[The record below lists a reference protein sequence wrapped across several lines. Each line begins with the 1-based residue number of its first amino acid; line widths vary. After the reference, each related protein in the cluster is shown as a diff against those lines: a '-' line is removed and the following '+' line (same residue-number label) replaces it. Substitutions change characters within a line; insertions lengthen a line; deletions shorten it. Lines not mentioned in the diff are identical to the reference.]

1 MATVP
6 VVRCD
11 LRLEPDPHRR
21 IVKAF
26 LPEGRNPD
34 DGRTRVEH
42 ILDRVLD
49 MAPQDRA
56 RTMADVRTRFEL
68 RHHDLDSVLRVGFR
82 AVSHLVDDPSSLSDE
97 VRDLV
102 GAYFVHEYSVEA
114 AALTNPSL
122 VPAPDQSD
130 LPPGWLRVVVSLR
143 AIGEGHVSSIEFRTA
158 LVGPEGQVALE
169 PVDAPVPA
177 TRRAPIFD
185 KPLFAAKLHEVGA
198 DGGEGVVARVLDRL
212 EDRFTM
218 GDLESALA
226 QLGAGDLAPAAT
238 QHTVQMIHWLAASNY
253 ELVFPPTS
261 LLSQRVIFPAGP
273 SESHGMED
281 ARFVRFE
288 ERDGSVVH
296 YATYTAYDG
305 FAVLPQLI
313 ETQDF
318 VTFRI
323 ATLNGPAARNKGM
336 AIFPRKVGGRFAAL
350 GRSDNEN
357 NYVMFSDNVRFW
369 HETELVQVPTRPWE
383 LVQIGNCGPP
393 IETPEG
399 WLVITHGV
407 GPFRTYALGAI
418 LLDLDDPR
426 RVIGHLPE
434 PLLVPEEDERDGYVP
449 NVVYS
454 AGSLVHGGRL
464 VVAYGVSD
472 VATRFAAVSLDDLLS
487 GLTSSRSRAATL

>member
-1 MATVP
+1 MAPVP
-6 VVRCD
+6 VIRSD
-11 LRLEPDPHRR
+11 LRLEPDPRRR
-21 IVKAF
+21 ILRAF
-26 LPEGRNPD
+26 MPGGRTPD

-49 MAPQDRA
+49 MSPGDRA
-56 RTMADVRTRFEL
+56 RTLTDVRARFDG
-68 RHHDLDSVLRVGFR
+68 RHDDLDSALQVGFR
-82 AVSHLVDDPSSLSDE
+82 AVSHWLDHPSAVSPD
-97 VRDLV
+97 VHDLV

-114 AALTNPSL
+114 VALTNPSL

-130 LPPGWLRVVVSLR
+130 VPTGSLRIIVSLR
-143 AIGEGHVSSIEFRTA
+143 AIGEGHISSIEFRTA
-158 LVGPEGQVALE
+158 LLGPQGQVAFE
-169 PVDAPVPA
+169 PVGAPVPA
-177 TRRAPIFD
+177 TRQAPVFD

-198 DGGEGVVARVLDRL
+198 DGGEGLIAQVLDRL
-212 EDRFTM
+212 GTSFTM
-218 GDLESALA
+218 EDLESALA
-226 QLGAGDLAPAAT
+226 QLDAGDLPHAAT
-238 QHTVQMIHWLAASNY
+238 QHIVQTMHWLAASNY

-261 LLSQRVIFPAGP
+261 ALSQRVIFPAGP

-288 ERDGSVVH
+288 ERDGSIVH

-313 ETQDF
+313 ETSDF

-336 AIFPRKVGGRFAAL
+336 AIFPRRIDGRFAAL

-357 NYVMFSDNVRFW
+357 NHIMFTDNVRFW
-369 HETELVQVPTRPWE
+369 HDTELLQVPTRPWE
-383 LVQIGNCGPP
+383 LIQIGNCGPP

-399 WLVITHGV
+399 WLVVTHGV

-426 RVIGHLPE
+426 RVIGHLSD
-434 PLLVPEEDERDGYVP
+434 PLLVPGEDERDGYVP

-454 AGSLVHGGRL
+454 GGSLVHGGRL
-464 VVAYGVSD
+464 ILAYGVSD
-472 VATRFAAVSLDDLLS
+472 TATRFATVPLDALLS
-487 GLTSSRSRAATL
+487 ELTSSRSRAGTA